1 MAACPWLGDDYFLA
15 TIRTPSANH
24 RLLSAQS
31 DQSEASI
38 ASLNI
43 TFLPPSVLPLMGRR
57 QDHYYAG
64 VRTGKLNLD
73 TVVKCLLIVTNVDLD
88 SLIIGSDLVLL
99 SIDSS

>member
-15 TIRTPSANH
+15 TIRTPSANQ

-57 QDHYYAG
+57 QDYYYAG
-64 VRTGKLNLD
+64 ARTGKLNLD
-73 TVVKCLLIVTNVDLD
+73 NVVKCLLIVSNVDLD
-88 SLIIGSDLVLL
+88 SLNIGSDLV
-99 SIDSS
+99 S